1 MLHDPG
7 PGPCCCSALKCCVL
21 DGVCEK
27 AFVAASFDLQQEY
40 IGKQEN
46 NAKNKKRSSSASQ
59 KGMLNIVV
67 TTE

>member
-1 MLHDPG
+1 
-7 PGPCCCSALKCCVL
+7 L